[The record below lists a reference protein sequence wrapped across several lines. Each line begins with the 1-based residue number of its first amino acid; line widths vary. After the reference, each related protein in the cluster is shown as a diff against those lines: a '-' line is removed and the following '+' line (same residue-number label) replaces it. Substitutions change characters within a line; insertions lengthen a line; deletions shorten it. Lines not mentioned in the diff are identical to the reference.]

1 MEEKMKPL
9 WGEPLADLIRKITG
23 RNLPTFALMGT
34 PEATVISV
42 IDGYF
47 CYKLNMPYLVDKDI
61 FQRILK
67 ARGYDSK
74 IEEEILKAN
83 PKDLLEF
90 IQQILKAEKQ
100 IEQLSSESINN
111 LISKYHEIRGVNS
124 LWKKKHK

>member
-1 MEEKMKPL
+1 MKEKIESL
-9 WGEPLADLIRKITG
+9 WGEPLADFIRKITG

-34 PEATVISV
+34 PEATTISV

-47 CYKLNMPYLVDKDI
+47 CYKSNMPYLADKDI

-67 ARGYDSK
+67 ARGYNSK
-74 IEEEILKAN
+74 TEGEILKAN

-100 IEQLSSESINN
+100 IEQLSSASINN
-111 LISKYHEIRGVNS
+111 LISKYREIRGINN
-124 LWKKKHK
+124 L